1 MAFIFHKGH
10 HHCAVISRV
19 YVLHCVGSCLLSSE
33 YNEVLI
39 LFSFILAMLA
49 SDCQTSRNNTQ
60 QAMTLLCSYA
70 EKSHS
75 IAQLDTL
82 FGQ

>member
-10 HHCAVISRV
+10 HHCAVISHV
-19 YVLHCVGSCLLSSE
+19 YILHCVGSCLLSSE

-39 LFSFILAMLA
+39 LFSLFVTMLA

-60 QAMTLLCSYA
+60 QAMTLLCCYA